1 MKTLST
7 FVIALSLAVLSS
19 TAVASPL
26 YYAPSTPT
34 TEYYSNW
41 RYRTEQYSPFN
52 FWTKT
57 CYFERDVS
65 SVPINDNYR
74 NHVYVGKYPSNNSP
88 SNSATIIRTEYKS
101 ITVSRA
107 FNCRNA
113 RP

>member
-26 YYAPSTPT
+26 YYAPSTPP
-34 TEYYSNW
+34 TEYYGNW
-41 RYRTEQYSPFN
+41 TYHSEQYPPFN
-52 FWTKT
+52 FWLKN
-57 CYFERDVS
+57 CVFERVIS
-65 SVPINDNYR
+65 SEPLNNYR
-74 NHVYVGKYPSNNSP
+74 GYINSDNQPSNNSF
-88 SNSATIIRTEYKS
+88 SGYYTTRTEYKS